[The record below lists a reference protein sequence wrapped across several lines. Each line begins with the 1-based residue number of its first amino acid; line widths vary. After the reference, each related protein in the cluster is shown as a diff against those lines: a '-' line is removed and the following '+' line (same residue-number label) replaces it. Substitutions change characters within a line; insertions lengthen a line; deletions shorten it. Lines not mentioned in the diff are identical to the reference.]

1 MSRGNSH
8 ISAHGVQEELL
19 PLCVFS
25 ILQPKPK
32 CQGQARLYSG
42 DRQSSAVDLGR
53 GISPGSLCTF
63 SMTTAF
69 SDFSN
74 GALESSLLPLL
85 PVCHHQSPRDEI
97 MSVNPQ
103 LEKKSWKE
111 EEKED
116 PVHGSF
122 GRLPPFL
129 KGLFIKC
136 VLSVCCKSW
145 ICGFPVPWSQK
156 GTERHFVV
164 QVHRF
169 CDTLIC
175 TETLQDPHSVC
186 GMALRMQKSV
196 R

>member
-1 MSRGNSH
+1 
-8 ISAHGVQEELL
+8 
-19 PLCVFS
+19 
-25 ILQPKPK
+25 
-32 CQGQARLYSG
+32 
-42 DRQSSAVDLGR
+42 
-53 GISPGSLCTF
+53 
-63 SMTTAF
+63 
-69 SDFSN
+69 
-74 GALESSLLPLL
+74 
-85 PVCHHQSPRDEI
+85 

-111 EEKED
+111 EEKEA

-145 ICGFPVPWSQK
+145 SCGFPVPWSQK

-169 CDTLIC
+169 CNALIC
-175 TETLQDPHSVC
+175 LETLQDPRSVC
-186 GMALRMQKSV
+186 VWAGVALRMQKSG